1 MHIVSLYL
9 HHFRNY
15 DEAFFDFSPRMN
27 LVCGPNAQG
36 KTSLL
41 EAIYFLMAGRSFRSS
56 SPADMIKQG
65 TPSLYVETSFLKHEI
80 EQRLKLFSDGKE
92 RKIHYNSTAFSSP
105 SSLLGILKGVVMT
118 PDDVALVKAAPQA
131 RRLFMDVQIAQI
143 DPLYIHH
150 LTRYHRAM
158 KQRNHLLRSKQLMT
172 IESWEREMATSAAY
186 LTLQRSQAIKE
197 LCIMSREIHAE
208 LTDQQEHLSIEYKGL
223 LPFEASLAHL
233 EQRYLSLWEKQRPRE
248 IYFGYTLTG
257 PHKDDLVLTI
267 NEKDVRSHASE
278 GQQRSCVIALRLAE
292 WERIR
297 RLADEPPLLLVDDIG
312 ISLDAKRRRR
322 LLEHMISHP
331 GQIFLSTTD
340 ERLLDGH
347 SIEKQVITLG
357 GLFSGLADKSQPV
370 IMVADS

>member
-1 MHIVSLYL
+1 
-9 HHFRNY
+9 
-15 DEAFFDFSPRMN
+15 
-27 LVCGPNAQG
+27 
-36 KTSLL
+36 
-41 EAIYFLMAGRSFRSS
+41 
-56 SPADMIKQG
+56 
-65 TPSLYVETSFLKHEI
+65 
-80 EQRLKLFSDGKE
+80 
-92 RKIHYNSTAFSSP
+92 
-105 SSLLGILKGVVMT
+105 
-118 PDDVALVKAAPQA
+118 
-131 RRLFMDVQIAQI
+131 
-143 DPLYIHH
+143 
-150 LTRYHRAM
+150 
-158 KQRNHLLRSKQLMT
+158 
-172 IESWEREMATSAAY
+172 MATSAAY